1 MIGRIL
7 ATLIALGAAA
17 LAQIPL
23 DSLHGPVCGM
33 INPETKLQIA
43 ISPTFTRVNVV
54 VTDAIAQAVV
64 TQRFVNPFKSK
75 SEAVYLFPLPDQGA
89 VHGMKYEYGDSVY
102 VAKIM
107 ERAAAQAKYDSIKQT
122 GGQASLLLQER
133 PNIFMQRIAN
143 MGPGET
149 AYVEI
154 RLSMPLKYMD
164 GELELAFPTRIG
176 PRYQSSVAAKA
187 TAKGASKAA
196 ADPVSPW
203 NPPEDR
209 SGPEFQFNVL
219 IQSGVELASIHSPT
233 HPIEVGG
240 LEQMRPALQE
250 RRLLEPGQVSTSA
263 YVRGLTLKTQTTYPN
278 RDFVLRMQRDA
289 TEPDFTFALSKVADG
304 QGYFM
309 LNLYPDPTLFAGK
322 RADMD
327 LVILVDVSGSQ
338 SGWPLEREKEIAL
351 NMLSR
356 LGPGDNVNVLSF
368 SDAVM
373 YAFGS
378 NAPLPATPANVARA
392 ETFVRGLSVQGG
404 TQLLEAVKA
413 SLALPPDRDKQR
425 YYVFL
430 TDGFITNETAILET
444 ISTHPSKPTIFTFGA
459 GNSLNRYFLEEC
471 AKVGNGFA
479 TEVTQFDAAGTLVE
493 AAWKRIESPQLDGIT
508 VGFGGLD
515 TAEVLSPVSNR
526 LYLGLPYRVSGKYQ
540 GGGVRIVTLTAQKQG
555 IPVTLTREVDFS
567 RADANNWA
575 VPKLWAREKIGQL
588 SLAQGSGASN
598 KSAIVSLSI
607 EYEVLSAYTAFLAA
621 QAQAANSESSISG
634 GIIATGLVEAPRTML
649 FFDLSQRGSLLFL
662 DWKAPVELDV
672 IHIYDLHG
680 KLLFTYR
687 AGRRA
692 PAIGRWVWDGRDSG
706 GRMLGRGRYL
716 ISVKTKSGIRNQVF
730 VWNPSR

>member
-1 MIGRIL
+1 MIGRFLIS
-7 ATLIALGAAA
+7 LIALGAAA
-17 LAQIPL
+17 FAQIPL

-33 INPETKLQIA
+33 INPETKLQVA
-43 ISPTFTRVNVV
+43 ISPSFTRVNVV

-64 TQRFVNPFKSK
+64 TQRFINPFKSE

-89 VHGMKYEYGDSVY
+89 VHGMKYEIRDSLY
-102 VAKIM
+102 AAKIM
-107 ERAAAQAKYDSIKQT
+107 ERAAAQAKYDSINKN

-164 GELELAFPTRIG
+164 GELELVFPTRIG
-176 PRYQSSVAAKA
+176 PRYQSTSAAKA
-187 TAKGASKAA
+187 AAKAA

-240 LEQMRPALQE
+240 LEEMRPALQE
-250 RRLLEPGQVSTSA
+250 RRLLEPGQKSTSA

-289 TEPDFTFALSKVADG
+289 TNPDFTFSLSKDADG
-304 QGYFM
+304 QGHFM

-322 RADMD
+322 RENMD

-338 SGWPLEREKEIAL
+338 SGWPLQREKEIAL

-356 LGPGDNVNVLSF
+356 LGPGDNISVLSF
-368 SDAVM
+368 SDAVK

-378 NAPLPATPANVARA
+378 NAPLPATPANVALA
-392 ETFVRGLSVQGG
+392 EAFVRGLSVQGS

-413 SLALPPDRDKQR
+413 SLALPSDRDKKR

-430 TDGFITNETAILET
+430 TDGFITNETDILAA

-479 TEVTQFDAAGTLVE
+479 TEVTQHDAAGTLVE

-508 VGFGGLD
+508 VSFGGLD
-515 TAEVLSPVSNR
+515 TAEVLAPVSNR
-526 LYLGLPYRVSGKYQ
+526 LYLGLPYRVSGKYKD
-540 GGGVRIVTLTAQKQG
+540 GGKRTVTLTAQKQG
-555 IPVTLTREVDFS
+555 LPVTLTREVDFS
-567 RADANNWA
+567 RADAGNWA

-588 SLAQGSGASN
+588 SLAQGSGTSN
-598 KSAIVSLSI
+598 KAAIISLSI
-607 EYEVLSAYTAFLAA
+607 EYEVLSAYTAFLAS
-621 QAQAANSESSISG
+621 QAQAIDPESSISG
-634 GIIATGLVEAPRTML
+634 GIVTTGLVEAPRTML
-649 FFDLSQRGSLLFL
+649 FFDLSLRGSLLFL
-662 DWKAPVELDV
+662 DWKAPVELE
-672 IHIYDLHG
+672 IIQIFDLHG

-687 AGRRA
+687 PGRRG

-706 GRMLGRGRYL
+706 GRPLGRGRYL

-730 VWNPSR
+730 VWNPTR